1 MFKFKE
7 YLIEKKNTHMEHA
20 EDDVLN
26 GGVEG
31 TRDSINALR
40 AVRDMLAGH
49 SKSKVDISVKWD
61 GAPAVFAGQDPTD
74 GKFFVGTKSVFSK
87 TEPKLC
93 KSTADIKKFYGEAE
107 GLAAK
112 LEVALKYLSK
122 LGIGGVFQ
130 GDLMFTPG
138 DLEQININGQ
148 DYITF
153 TPNTI
158 TYAVPVDSLLAKKI
172 LRAKIGIIFHTKYEG
187 DSIGNMQAGFGASV
201 EGEIEAITG
210 VEDGHGSDTA
220 SRRESLETSLR
231 FIEETGV
238 DVFAPSIGNAHGTY
252 KTTPVIDFDR
262 VSDIVKA
269 HPIPIA
275 LHGGSGLTLEQ
286 FKELISRGCAKINIS
301 TALKELFM
309 KSSLE
314 FLIETQK
321 KDKWDPPSL
330 FASTSAQVVD
340 MVVDLAEQF
349 GSKGKVK

>member
-1 MFKFKE
+1 LYTTSFTCIQSNIEISRYGKVLMSVVSLKE
-7 YLIEKKNTHMEHA
+7 ILKPAFDERY
-20 EDDVLN
+20 
-26 GGVEG
+26 GVPA
-31 TRDSINALR
+31 INIFNDLTLE
-40 AVRDMLAGH
+40 AVLAGAVKA
-49 SKSKVDISVKWD
+49 KSPVIIQTSVKT
-61 GAPAVFAGQDPTD
+61 V
-74 GKFFVGTKSVFSK
+74 KSIGVK
-87 TEPKLC
+87 V
-93 KSTADIKKFYGEAE
+93 
-107 GLAAK
+107 LA
-112 LEVALKYLSK
+112 SMWQSMTN
-122 LGIGGVFQ
+122 GI
-130 GDLMFTPG
+130 
-138 DLEQININGQ
+138 E
-148 DYITF
+148 
-153 TPNTI
+153 
-158 TYAVPVDSLLAKKI
+158 VPVTLHLDHCPSREVITTCLENGWNSVLFDASVLPVEENQRQTIEVVKQAK
-172 LRAKIGIIFHTKYEG
+172 
-187 DSIGNMQAGFGASV
+187 SFGASV

-349 GSKGKVK
+349 GSKGKVN